1 MLDCEIAQHEQQKLN
16 DELQVNQ
23 QKVKHLESNIT
34 KLYLTAEIWKKGNR
48 YIVIVIQYGSVVQ
61 KRMIIVLIIV
71 RV

>member
-16 DELQVNQ
+16 DELQFNQ

-34 KLYLTAEIWKKGNR
+34 KLYQTAEIWKKGNR